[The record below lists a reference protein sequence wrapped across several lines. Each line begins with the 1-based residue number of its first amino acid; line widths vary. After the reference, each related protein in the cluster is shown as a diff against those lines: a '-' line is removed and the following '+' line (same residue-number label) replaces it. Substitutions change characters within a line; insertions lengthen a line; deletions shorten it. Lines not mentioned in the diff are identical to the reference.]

1 VFFNGVEE
9 VKAMHDQGTPW
20 ARAIGGAL
28 VVALGL
34 WLLHSFLTPL
44 AWAVVLAIATWHP
57 YRWLEQWQHRHFR
70 FQLAPALFTLL
81 MALLLLGPFTYGL
94 VLAGHEAQSLSHLLA
109 QAQAQGLAA
118 PDWLDKLP
126 LIGNWAVSTWSS
138 TFGDAETVK
147 QTIQDLHIV
156 PLLGYTK
163 DFATQVLHRLVAVLV
178 TLLALFFLYCHG
190 DNLGR
195 QVRRCGAALFGP
207 VGERYVSHA
216 AVAVRGTV
224 NGLVLVGLGE
234 GLLLGFGYAAAG
246 LQHPAILGVLTAI
259 MAMIPFAAKLVFGGA
274 ALVLFAQGSI
284 VAGAALL
291 GFGLVVLFVADNYVR
306 PTLIGN
312 ALRLPFLWTL
322 LGIFGGIENFGL
334 IGLFLGPTIMAVVMS
349 IWRDWAEG
357 QAA

>member
-1 VFFNGVEE
+1 
-9 VKAMHDQGTPW
+9 MHDQGSPW

-34 WLLHSFLTPL
+34 WLLQSFLTSL
-44 AWAVVLAIATWHP
+44 AWAVVLTIATWPP
-57 YRWLEQWQHRHFR
+57 YRWLEQWLRRR
-70 FQLAPALFTLL
+70 FCLAPALFTLL
-81 MALLLLGPFTYGL
+81 MALLLLVPFTYGL
-94 VLAGHEAQSLSHLLA
+94 MLVGREAQSLSHLLVEI
-109 QAQAQGLAA
+109 QAQGLAA

-126 LIGNWAVSTWSS
+126 LIGHWAVSTWATSL
-138 TFGDAETVK
+138 GDAETVK
-147 QTIQDLHIV
+147 QTIQELHIA

-163 DFATQVLHRLVAVLV
+163 AFAAQVLHRLVAVLV
-178 TLLALFFLYCHG
+178 TLMALFFLYRHG
-190 DNLGR
+190 EGLAR
-195 QVRRCGAALFGP
+195 LVRRCGNDLFGP

-246 LQHPAILGVLTAI
+246 LQHPAILGVLTGI

-291 GFGLVVLFVADNYVR
+291 GFGVVVLFVADNYVR

-334 IGLFLGPTIMAVVMS
+334 IGLFLGPTVMAIAMS
-349 IWRDWAEG
+349 IWRDWAEETG
-357 QAA
+357 A